1 MKKLTSRRVFAY
13 VIDSIIVLLITGL
26 FSNIYILNPTIDEYN
41 EKYIEYDTYIQET
54 LKTNPLSI
62 VSDEYISELSYDI
75 SKLGVNISIITLV
88 VTFLYFTVF
97 QYSTKGKTIGKL
109 LFGIEVVSKDNKKV
123 KFSQLLIRSLFIN
136 SIATS
141 TILIVIIML
150 SNRTVYNSYNSA
162 IQSIDFGIIITC
174 YLMMIIRKDGL
185 GLHDIIA
192 GTNVIRSS
200 KLDSE
205 IIKLVESKKKNRK
218 KEDDKK

>member
-97 QYSTKGKTIGKL
+97 QYSTGGKTIGKL
-109 LFGIEVVSKDNKKV
+109 LFGIEVVSKNNKKV

-162 IQSIDFGIIITC
+162 IQSIDLGIIITC

-205 IIKLVESKKKNRK
+205 VIKLVESKKKSIK